1 MADAKEAFNR
11 AMVTN
16 DPANIRQHQR
26 GSGAGDTGTQPHP
39 GHECVNE
46 TRAAKR

>member
-26 GSGAGDTGTQPHP
+26 GWGAGDAGTRPHP
-39 GHECVNE
+39 GHECVDK
-46 TRAAKR
+46 TRQRKR